1 MNKNHQESALNKV
14 KAQLGEDFDS
24 VILEDVAK
32 HLENCP
38 DCRVY
43 YDSVKQI
50 VKIYR
55 VTETETDIPSDVSER
70 LFKILKI

>member
-1 MNKNHQESALNKV
+1 V

-24 VILEDVAK
+24 EILEDVAK